1 MNTRLFIVSLVLLSL
16 CPVLAEDAKVKH
28 VDAREAAELLKAKK
42 LLVIDV
48 RTANEFAGGH
58 IEGAKNIDYT
68 ENSFAADL
76 GKLDKN
82 LPVLIHCA
90 SGARSTKSLKVFG
103 ELGFTD
109 VTHIDGGFGAWKAAG
124 LPVTK

>member
-1 MNTRLFIVSLVLLSL
+1 MVSLLLLGL
-16 CPVLAEDAKVKH
+16 CPVLAEDAKVRH
-28 VDAREAAELLKAKK
+28 VDARDAAALLKTKK
-42 LLVIDV
+42 PLVIDV

-76 GKLDKN
+76 GKLDKSQ
-82 LPVLIHCA
+82 PVLVHCA
-90 SGARSTKSLKVFG
+90 SGARSTKSLKVFQK
-103 ELGFTD
+103 LGFTD
-109 VTHIDGGFGAWKAAG
+109 VTHMDGGFGAWKAAG